1 MNFNDIMKIMVDK
14 NATDLFFIVG
24 GAPICKV
31 GGDMIPVSSTKL
43 TPDMTR
49 NIAMSFMDDQQ
60 QAEFK
65 EKREIDIAYSVA
77 SVGRVRIN
85 IFHQRGSIGLVLRH
99 IKSKILTLDELNMPA
114 KLKQLTEY
122 ARGLI
127 LVTGATGSGKSTT
140 LAAMINYINSTRPGH
155 IVTIEDP
162 MEFLHYHKKCII
174 SQREIGMD
182 TPSYKV
188 ALKSALRQ
196 TPNVLLIGEI
206 RDAETMK
213 AALTFADTGHLVFST
228 LHSINANQT
237 MERVMNL
244 FPIDNHPMIRQ
255 ELSTNL
261 RAIISQRLVPRKD
274 HSGMVAAVEVLV
286 NTPRISDLIH
296 GGDIDGIKS
305 AIAASTQEGLQTFDQ
320 HLYCLYTEGVID
332 LNDAL
337 TAADSANDLKLRIKM
352 KNVESGVKEGPDLM
366 TEQISLANDTE
377 NK

>member
-31 GGDMIPVSSTKL
+31 GGDMIHISSTKL

-140 LAAMINYINSTRPGH
+140 LAAMIDYINSTRPGH

-182 TPSYKV
+182 TQSYKV

-261 RAIISQRLVPRKD
+261 RAIISQRLVQRKD

-320 HLYCLYTEGVID
+320 HLYRLYTEGVID

-352 KNVESGVKEGPDLM
+352 KNVESGIKEGPELM
-366 TEQISLANDTE
+366 TEQITIASDT
-377 NK
+377 

>member
-31 GGDMIPVSSTKL
+31 GGDMIHVSSTKL

-140 LAAMINYINSTRPGH
+140 LAAMIDYINSTRPGH

-182 TPSYKV
+182 TSSYKV

-261 RAIISQRLVPRKD
+261 RAIISQRLVQRKD

-320 HLYCLYTEGVID
+320 HLYRLYTEGVID

-352 KNVESGVKEGPDLM
+352 KNVESGIKEGPELM
-366 TEQISLANDTE
+366 TEQITIASDT
-377 NK
+377 

>member
-1 MNFNDIMKIMVDK
+1 MNIMVEK

-24 GAPICKV
+24 SAPVCKV
-31 GGDMIPVSSTKL
+31 GSDIIPVSSTKL

-60 QAEFK
+60 EAEFK
-65 EKREIDIAYSVA
+65 EEREIDIAYSVA

-140 LAAMINYINSTRPGH
+140 LAAMIDYINSTRPGH

-174 SQREIGMD
+174 TQREVGMD
-182 TPSYKV
+182 TSSYQR

-213 AALTFADTGHLVFST
+213 AALTFAETGHLVFST
-228 LHSINANQT
+228 LHSVNANQT
-237 MERVMNL
+237 LERVMNF
-244 FPIDNHPMIRQ
+244 FPVDNHPMIRQ
-255 ELSTNL
+255 ELSLNL
-261 RAIISQRLVPRKD
+261 RSIISQRLVQKKD
-274 HSGMVAAVEVLV
+274 NIGMIAAVEILI

-296 GGDIDGIKS
+296 NGDIDGIKS
-305 AIAASTQEGLQTFDQ
+305 TIAASTQEGLQTFDQ
-320 HLYCLYTEGVID
+320 HLFNLYQEGLISLD
-332 LNDAL
+332 DAL
-337 TAADSANDLKLRIKM
+337 ASADSANDLKLRIKL
-352 KNVESGVKEGPDLM
+352 KNVEDGVIDGPQTMKETITLIDDS
-366 TEQISLANDTE
+366 ES
-377 NK
+377 

>member
-1 MNFNDIMKIMVDK
+1 VNFNDIMNIMVEK

-24 GAPICKV
+24 SAPVCKV
-31 GGDMIPVSSTKL
+31 GSDIIPVSSTKL